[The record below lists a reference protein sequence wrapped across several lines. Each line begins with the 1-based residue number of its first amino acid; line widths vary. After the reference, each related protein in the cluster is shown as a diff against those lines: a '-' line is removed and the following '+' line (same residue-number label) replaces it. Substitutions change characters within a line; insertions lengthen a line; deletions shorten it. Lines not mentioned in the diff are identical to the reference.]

1 MILILCG
8 IPHKQGWQMSKVND
22 QWRQTRVRSLSPIQL
37 KQRRSRRA
45 VWEIGLWLENR
56 RVAMGMSQSELAE
69 KTGVQQAD
77 ISRYEHL
84 EMTPSLETLV
94 RLLIGLESELIL
106 KEKGSN
112 KAEVRSAK
120 KLAKSK

>member
-1 MILILCG
+1 MLAV
-8 IPHKQGWQMSKVND
+8 SD
-22 QWRQTRVRSLSPIQL
+22 QWRKARVRSLSSTQL
-37 KQRRSRRA
+37 KQTRSRRA
-45 VWEIGLWLENR
+45 VWEIGLWLEGR

-84 EMTPSLETLV
+84 EMTPTLETLV
-94 RLLIGLESELIL
+94 RLLIGLESELVL
-106 KEKGSN
+106 KGKGLT
-112 KAEVRSAK
+112 KAEGKTGK

>member
-1 MILILCG
+1 
-8 IPHKQGWQMSKVND
+8 MSKVND

-37 KQRRSRRA
+37 KHRRSRRA

-56 RVAMGMSQSELAE
+56 RVVMGMSQSELAE

>member
-1 MILILCG
+1 
-8 IPHKQGWQMSKVND
+8 MSKVSD
-22 QWRQTRVRSLSPIQL
+22 QWRQARVGSLSSAQL

-45 VWEIGLWLENR
+45 VWEIGLWLEGR

-84 EMTPSLETLV
+84 EMTPSLETLL
-94 RLLIGLESELIL
+94 RLLVGLESELIL
-106 KEKGSN
+106 KEKGLTR
-112 KAEVRSAK
+112 AEGKSEK

>member
-1 MILILCG
+1 
-8 IPHKQGWQMSKVND
+8 MSKVND
-22 QWRQTRVRSLSPIQL
+22 QWRQTRVRSLNSTQL

-84 EMTPSLETLV
+84 EMTPSLETLL
-94 RLLIGLESELIL
+94 RLLTGLESEIIL
-106 KEKGSN
+106 KERGSS

>member
-1 MILILCG
+1 
-8 IPHKQGWQMSKVND
+8 MSKVND
-22 QWRQTRVRSLSPIQL
+22 HWRQSRVRSLNSTQL
-37 KQRRSRRA
+37 KQRRSRRT
-45 VWEIGLWLENR
+45 VWEIGLWLEGR

-94 RLLIGLESELIL
+94 RLLIGLESESVL
-106 KEKGSN
+106 KEKSLT
-112 KAEVRSAK
+112 KAEGKSGK

>member
-1 MILILCG
+1 
-8 IPHKQGWQMSKVND
+8 
-22 QWRQTRVRSLSPIQL
+22 
-37 KQRRSRRA
+37 
-45 VWEIGLWLENR
+45 
-56 RVAMGMSQSELAE
+56 MGMSQSELAE

-112 KAEVRSAK
+112 KSEVRSAK

>member
-1 MILILCG
+1 
-8 IPHKQGWQMSKVND
+8 MSKVND
-22 QWRQTRVRSLSPIQL
+22 EWRQARVRSLSSTQL
-37 KQRRSRRA
+37 KQRRRQRT
-45 VWEIGLWLENR
+45 VWEIGLWLERR
-56 RVAMGMSQSELAE
+56 RVAMGMSQSELAG
-69 KTGVQQAD
+69 KTGVQQSD

-106 KEKGSN
+106 KERSMT
-112 KAEVRSAK
+112 KAEGKSGK

>member
-1 MILILCG
+1 
-8 IPHKQGWQMSKVND
+8 MSKVND

-106 KEKGSN
+106 KEKGLT
-112 KAEVRSAK
+112 KAEGKSGK

>member
-1 MILILCG
+1 
-8 IPHKQGWQMSKVND
+8 MSKVSD
-22 QWRQTRVRSLSPIQL
+22 QWRQARVRSLSSTQL
-37 KQRRSRRA
+37 KQRRSRRV
-45 VWEIGLWLENR
+45 VWEIGLWLEGR

-84 EMTPSLETLV
+84 EMTPSLETLI
-94 RLLIGLESELIL
+94 RLLVGLESELIL
-106 KEKGSN
+106 KEKSLTKTEGKS
-112 KAEVRSAK
+112 RR

>member
-1 MILILCG
+1 
-8 IPHKQGWQMSKVND
+8 MSKVND
-22 QWRQTRVRSLSPIQL
+22 QWRQTRVRSLNSTQL

>member
-1 MILILCG
+1 
-8 IPHKQGWQMSKVND
+8 MSAVSD
-22 QWRQTRVRSLSPIQL
+22 QWRQARVRSLSSTQL
-37 KQRRSRRA
+37 KQTRSRRA
-45 VWEIGLWLENR
+45 VWEIGLWLEGR

-84 EMTPSLETLV
+84 EMTPTLETLV
-94 RLLIGLESELIL
+94 RLLIGLESELVL
-106 KEKGSN
+106 KGKGLT
-112 KAEVRSAK
+112 KAEGKTGK

>member
-1 MILILCG
+1 
-8 IPHKQGWQMSKVND
+8 
-22 QWRQTRVRSLSPIQL
+22 L

-45 VWEIGLWLENR
+45 VWEIGLWLEGR

-84 EMTPSLETLV
+84 EMTPSLETLL
-94 RLLIGLESELIL
+94 RLLVGLESELIL
-106 KEKGSN
+106 KEKGLTR
-112 KAEVRSAK
+112 AEGKSEK

>member
-1 MILILCG
+1 
-8 IPHKQGWQMSKVND
+8 
-22 QWRQTRVRSLSPIQL
+22 
-37 KQRRSRRA
+37 
-45 VWEIGLWLENR
+45 
-56 RVAMGMSQSELAE
+56 MGMSQSELAE

-106 KEKGSN
+106 KEKGSS

>member
-1 MILILCG
+1 
-8 IPHKQGWQMSKVND
+8 MSKIND
-22 QWRQTRVRSLSPIQL
+22 QWRKTRVRSLSPTQL

-94 RLLIGLESELIL
+94 RLLIGLESEIVL

-112 KAEVRSAK
+112 KVEVRSAK